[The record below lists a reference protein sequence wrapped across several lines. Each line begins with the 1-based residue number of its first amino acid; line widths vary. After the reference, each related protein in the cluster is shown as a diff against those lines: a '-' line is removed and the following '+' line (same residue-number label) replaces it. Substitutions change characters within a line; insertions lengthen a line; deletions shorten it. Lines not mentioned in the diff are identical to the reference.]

1 MQHSAQA
8 EFTWL
13 RLSPSTGLAL
23 LWAGLL
29 AVGLY
34 TLWRIFSQRA
44 RVRRLT
50 REVSALRDQAGSR
63 ATALEETER
72 EIARLRRV
80 PRAEMLPMLQLAHEL
95 RSPLSAAQSALDMLL
110 QGYATTS
117 LELQN
122 EMLILARDRVET
134 MLTRINDFLRLGA
147 VRREEGDS
155 ALQRVRLTQILSR
168 LAPEMRVRARW
179 KAVEIEFDV
188 PESVPP
194 VRGTVDD
201 MEYLLSNL
209 ISNAVKYTNPG
220 GVISVSLQERAEGV
234 IGAVSDTGIGIPP
247 EDLPHIFDEF
257 YRAQQAKDMDS
268 HGSGLGLSI
277 VKRVV
282 ERYGGQLTVESKLG
296 KGSTFAFV
304 FPKLEATE

>member
-1 MQHSAQA
+1 
-8 EFTWL
+8 
-13 RLSPSTGLAL
+13 
-23 LWAGLL
+23 
-29 AVGLY
+29 
-34 TLWRIFSQRA
+34 
-44 RVRRLT
+44 
-50 REVSALRDQAGSR
+50 
-63 ATALEETER
+63 
-72 EIARLRRV
+72 
-80 PRAEMLPMLQLAHEL
+80 MLQLAHEL

-282 ERYGGQLTVESKLG
+282 ERYGGQLTVESELG
-296 KGSTFAFV
+296 EGSTFAFV
-304 FPKLEATE
+304 FPKLEATESASQ